1 MGDELEPGQQQGE
14 LITLKNGAVY
24 DRSKGRIVANPPG
37 GPSTAISQSNTD
49 DMRRLRAEKYRQAA
63 AAGLGRVP
71 GGPGSP
77 VAAWGWLI
85 EKQAAL
91 AADIEKGRS
100 STEAA
105 RFVGTAI
112 GVLGGKNE
120 PESGSNVPG
129 GVLPGD
135 TLRRLLADLRVLR
148 EQLGDGDG
156 A

>member
-1 MGDELEPGQQQGE
+1 VSDEAKPGQQQ
-14 LITLKNGAVY
+14 LITLKNGALV
-24 DRSKGRIVANPPG
+24 DPVTRRIVANPG
-37 GPSTAISQSNTD
+37 GGKSAITPAVSS
-49 DMRRLRAEKYRQAA
+49 DMLKLRAEKYRQAA

-112 GVLGGKNE
+112 GVLGGPKE
-120 PESGSNVPG
+120 AETGQSGAG